1 MKNKM
6 LNKIMVEL
14 ILLATIVGYIP
25 ELSVSGFADMFG
37 PCGFDNKTCYEIQ
50 IQGLI
55 KLVLAFVCMLASVV
69 IGFYITFL
77 NGSEGDD
84 QDE

>member
-50 IQGLI
+50 IQELI
-55 KLVLAFVCMLASVV
+55 KLVLAFFCMLVSVMV
-69 IGFYITFL
+69 GFYNNFPKWFR
-77 NGSEGDD
+77 GGRSR
-84 QDE
+84 

>member
-6 LNKIMVEL
+6 LNKIMIEL
-14 ILLATIVGYIP
+14 VLLATIVGYIP

-37 PCGFDNKTCYEIQ
+37 PCGFDNKICHEIQ

-69 IGFYITFL
+69 IGLFITFQ